1 MPTNFSLLVGI
12 HVLTLMITGVSTMT
26 SIILN
31 GIKSGELSKNM
42 AYQYAIQVTDN
53 GGKVTMWTDQ
63 VLCITSKGK

>member
-1 MPTNFSLLVGI
+1 
-12 HVLTLMITGVSTMT
+12 MT

-42 AYQYAIQVTDN
+42 TYQYALQVSNN
-53 GGKVTMWTDQ
+53 GASVTMWTDK

>member
-12 HVLTLMITGVSTMT
+12 HVLTLTITEVSIMT

-42 AYQYAIQVTDN
+42 AYQYALQVSSN
-53 GGKVTMWTDQ
+53 GANVTMWTDK

>member
-1 MPTNFSLLVGI
+1 
-12 HVLTLMITGVSTMT
+12 MT

-42 AYQYAIQVTDN
+42 AYQYALQVSSN
-53 GGKVTMWTDQ
+53 GASVTMWTDK